1 MLWLMNLT
9 VWLVFNRDPLSHK
22 SVFGTTVNFFLTFFG
37 FPQYP
42 PFSLIKFL
50 ALPLHKKT

>member
-9 VWLVFNRDPLSHK
+9 VWLVFNRDPLCHK
-22 SVFGTTVNFFLTFFG
+22 SVFGTTVNFFLTFFE
-37 FPQYP
+37 FPPCP